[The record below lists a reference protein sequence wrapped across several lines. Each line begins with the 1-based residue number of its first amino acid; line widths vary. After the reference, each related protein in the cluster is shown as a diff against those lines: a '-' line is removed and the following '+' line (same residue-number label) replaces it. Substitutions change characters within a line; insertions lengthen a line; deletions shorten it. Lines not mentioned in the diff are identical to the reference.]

1 MRTPLLFAASLLLFA
16 GCASNGSM
24 PQAQSDNGLEMRVE
38 DRPPRQTSK
47 IDPTYPPSARE
58 EGVTGAVTVDFVIS
72 ATGAV
77 TSARAVSSPDAR
89 LSEAAVAAVL
99 QWRFAPALKAGRPV
113 ETRMRQTIAF
123 GLN

>member
-1 MRTPLLFAASLLLFA
+1 MRTPLLFTASLLLLA

-24 PQAQSDNGLEMRVE
+24 PQAQSDNGLEMHVD

-47 IDPTYPPSARE
+47 IDPVYPPAARE
-58 EGVTGAVTVDFVIS
+58 EGVTGTVTVEFVIS
-72 ATGAV
+72 ATGTV
-77 TSARAVSSPDAR
+77 SSARAIASPDAR
-89 LSEAAVAAVL
+89 LSEAAVSAVL

-113 ETRMRQTIAF
+113 ESRMRQTIAF